1 MNSDLKKFI
10 NEKRGKLLPLLV
22 IPVAVL
28 LIVLGSGI
36 ESQPAQSTPEDEL
49 AAVCSE
55 IEGVGEC
62 RVMVTY
68 KDGEVFAVA
77 VICEGAENIR
87 TRERIIELITSVYGI
102 GSNRVTVHKL
112 DSGQ

>member
-1 MNSDLKKFI
+1 LNSNLKKFI
-10 NEKRGKLLPLLV
+10 DEKRGKLLPLLI
-22 IPVAVL
+22 IPIAVL
-28 LIVLGSGI
+28 LIVFGSS
-36 ESQPAQSTPEDEL
+36 ESQSAEPSPEDEL

-68 KDGEVFAVA
+68 KDGEVYAVA
-77 VICEGAENIR
+77 VICRGADDIK
-87 TRERIIELITSVYGI
+87 TKERIVELITSVYGI

-112 DSGQ
+112 VSGQ

>member
-1 MNSDLKKFI
+1 MKSELKKLI

-22 IPVAVL
+22 IPIAVL
-28 LIVLGSGI
+28 LIVLGSG
-36 ESQPAQSTPEDEL
+36 ESQSTEPSPEDEL
-49 AAVCSE
+49 ASVCSE

-68 KDGEVFAVA
+68 KDGEVYAVA
-77 VICEGAENIR
+77 VICRGADDIK
-87 TRERIIELITSVYGI
+87 TRERVVELITSVYGI

-112 DSGQ
+112 DTGQ